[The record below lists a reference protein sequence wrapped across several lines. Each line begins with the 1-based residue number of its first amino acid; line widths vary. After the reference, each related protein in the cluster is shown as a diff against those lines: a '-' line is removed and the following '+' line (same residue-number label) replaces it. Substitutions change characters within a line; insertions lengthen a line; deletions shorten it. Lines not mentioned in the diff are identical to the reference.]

1 MFILQHQFAMLDLET
16 AGLGNS
22 WLT

>member
-1 MFILQHQFAMLDLET
+1 MFILHLTASLFN